1 MPLPIGIPPEAGP
14 VMAPHLANQLH
25 NLQLRGSR
33 VETVKLGS
41 SSHQRLFYQLC
52 CYATPA
58 TTVMTAPGI
67 YTDRASS
74 KHKLSPICQLFMRLP
89 KCRDLRNFRL
99 ENCFQLA
106 GGGHGANMVTMIIH
120 WRPCGY
126 GGYLVLV
133 AGAGAALLAVRQLR
147 RGDHVWSF
155 HRVRR
160 PLQLRRGHRRDVYFL
175 SLFAGAKMSRLRHFF
190 CRRFVQLRWPAQWRW

>member
-1 MPLPIGIPPEAGP
+1 MPLPIGIPHEAGLG
-14 VMAPHLANQLH
+14 MAPHLTNQLH

-33 VETVKLGS
+33 VRHWSSLGQAAISAS
-41 SSHQRLFYQLC
+41 SINYAVMQLPRRI
-52 CYATPA
+52 PA

-106 GGGHGANMVTMIIH
+106 GGGHGANTVTMIMETM
-120 WRPCGY
+120 WLWWVPGPCSRGW
-126 GGYLVLV
+126 GSTARRAPAPPRGPRLEPPSCPPPST
-133 AGAGAALLAVRQLR
+133 AAPGTSPRCLL
-147 RGDHVWSF
+147 F
-155 HRVRR
+155 IT
-160 PLQLRRGHRRDVYFL
+160 
-175 SLFAGAKMSRLRHFF
+175 F
-190 CRRFVQLRWPAQWRW
+190 CRR

>member
-1 MPLPIGIPPEAGP
+1 MLISCTTCSCAG
-14 VMAPHLANQLH
+14 H
-25 NLQLRGSR
+25 GSR
-33 VETVKLGS
+33 RSSLGQAAISAS
-41 SSHQRLFYQLC
+41 SINYAVMQLPWRI
-52 CYATPA
+52 PA

-106 GGGHGANMVTMIIH
+106 GGRHGANLVTMTIH

-147 RGDHVWSF
+147 RGDHVWSL

-190 CRRFVQLRWPAQWRW
+190 CRGFVQLRWPAQWRW